1 MNIGPYITL
10 CYFNPHVI
18 QQSNSAPKRT
28 KIGYW
33 EGEKNLILQCF
44 VALQKALIQKQVYP
58 TFGVLEF
65 HVGWDMIRNKMSK
78 KAPAGD
84 NEKKFR
90 KHYI

>member
-10 CYFNPHVI
+10 CYFNPYVI
-18 QQSNSAPKRT
+18 QQSNSAPKMT

-33 EGEKNLILQCF
+33 EGEKNLILQRF

-65 HVGWDMIRNKMSK
+65 HVGWV
-78 KAPAGD
+78 
-84 NEKKFR
+84 
-90 KHYI
+90 